1 MMSTEEYLKTLAYEL
16 RKRKHG
22 EDMVRNTL
30 QEVSSHLAESG
41 ESGVAAFGQP
51 REYAASFAAGTTTS
65 GGARVG
71 TLAGLVVIVTLAAYL
86 VLRGT
91 FDISFGI
98 PGTLTYF
105 GAVVAVTAALIV
117 TGQLMDRRLPDLR

>member
-1 MMSTEEYLKTLAYEL
+1 MSTEEYLKTLAYEL

-30 QEVSSHLAESG
+30 QEVSGHLAESG

-51 REYAASFAAGTTTS
+51 REYAASFAAATS
-65 GGARVG
+65 RGARVG
-71 TLAGLVVIVTLAAYL
+71 TLAGLVVVVTLAAYL

>member
-1 MMSTEEYLKTLAYEL
+1 MSTEEYLKTLAYEL
-16 RKRKHG
+16 RQRKHG

-51 REYAASFAAGTTTS
+51 REYAASFTAGTTTS
-65 GGARVG
+65 RGARVG
-71 TLAGLVVIVTLAAYL
+71 TLAGLVVVVTLAAYL